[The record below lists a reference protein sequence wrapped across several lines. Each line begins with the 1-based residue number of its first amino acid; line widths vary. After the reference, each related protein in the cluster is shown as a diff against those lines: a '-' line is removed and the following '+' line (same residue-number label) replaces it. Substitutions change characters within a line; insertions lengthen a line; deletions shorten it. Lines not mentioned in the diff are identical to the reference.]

1 MGIIIAFVI
10 LGVIIVGIVSGGVA
24 IYNRLVMLKYNVD
37 KNFANIDVILKQ
49 RVDEIPNLIAVVKK
63 TQGYEESL
71 LNQLTE
77 LRTAF
82 LSSRS
87 TDEKVQLANEVGK
100 LLNSF
105 FAVSENYPELKAVES
120 FRTLQLRVSDLE
132 DMLSDRRELY
142 NESVNMYNIGIHEMP
157 ALLFARPMGYTDK
170 PLLHISE
177 EEKNMTE
184 FVSDILNYLQN
195 NENAQGVVV
204 ALAAF
209 GVPLF
214 SFLLYLLF
222 RILRIKVGAM
232 ASRALAALATGY
244 TLFGFITQIILLFSG
259 VPALKMALIWLAMII
274 VYGVFVLFNRRMIY
288 KILST
293 FNETKNSGQES
304 LES

>member
-1 MGIIIAFVI
+1 
-10 LGVIIVGIVSGGVA
+10 
-24 IYNRLVMLKYNVD
+24 
-37 KNFANIDVILKQ
+37 
-49 RVDEIPNLIAVVKK
+49 
-63 TQGYEESL
+63 
-71 LNQLTE
+71 
-77 LRTAF
+77 
-82 LSSRS
+82 
-87 TDEKVQLANEVGK
+87 
-100 LLNSF
+100 
-105 FAVSENYPELKAVES
+105 
-120 FRTLQLRVSDLE
+120 
-132 DMLSDRRELY
+132 
-142 NESVNMYNIGIHEMP
+142 
-157 ALLFARPMGYTDK
+157 
-170 PLLHISE
+170 
-177 EEKNMTE
+177 MTE

-232 ASRALAALATGY
+232 ASRALAALGTGY
-244 TLFGFITQIILLFSG
+244 TFFGFTQMILLFSG

-274 VYGVFVLFNRRMIY
+274 VYGIFVLFNRRMIY

>member
-1 MGIIIAFVI
+1 
-10 LGVIIVGIVSGGVA
+10 
-24 IYNRLVMLKYNVD
+24 MLKYNVD

>member
-1 MGIIIAFVI
+1 
-10 LGVIIVGIVSGGVA
+10 
-24 IYNRLVMLKYNVD
+24 
-37 KNFANIDVILKQ
+37 
-49 RVDEIPNLIAVVKK
+49 
-63 TQGYEESL
+63 
-71 LNQLTE
+71 
-77 LRTAF
+77 
-82 LSSRS
+82 
-87 TDEKVQLANEVGK
+87 
-100 LLNSF
+100 
-105 FAVSENYPELKAVES
+105 
-120 FRTLQLRVSDLE
+120 
-132 DMLSDRRELY
+132 
-142 NESVNMYNIGIHEMP
+142 
-157 ALLFARPMGYTDK
+157 
-170 PLLHISE
+170 
-177 EEKNMTE
+177 MTE

-214 SFLLYLLF
+214 SFLLYLLFLLF

>member
-1 MGIIIAFVI
+1 MDIYSLPIKKKQSSLSISEYGNYYCFRYFGSYHCRHC
-10 LGVIIVGIVSGGVA
+10 LRRRCHLQPVGYA
-24 IYNRLVMLKYNVD
+24 EVD

-177 EEKNMTE
+177 EEKKYDGIR
-184 FVSDILNYLQN
+184 F
-195 NENAQGVVV
+195 
-204 ALAAF
+204 
-209 GVPLF
+209 
-214 SFLLYLLF
+214 
-222 RILRIKVGAM
+222 
-232 ASRALAALATGY
+232 
-244 TLFGFITQIILLFSG
+244 
-259 VPALKMALIWLAMII
+259 
-274 VYGVFVLFNRRMIY
+274 
-288 KILST
+288 
-293 FNETKNSGQES
+293 
-304 LES
+304 

>member
-1 MGIIIAFVI
+1 
-10 LGVIIVGIVSGGVA
+10 
-24 IYNRLVMLKYNVD
+24 
-37 KNFANIDVILKQ
+37 
-49 RVDEIPNLIAVVKK
+49 
-63 TQGYEESL
+63 
-71 LNQLTE
+71 
-77 LRTAF
+77 
-82 LSSRS
+82 
-87 TDEKVQLANEVGK
+87 
-100 LLNSF
+100 
-105 FAVSENYPELKAVES
+105 
-120 FRTLQLRVSDLE
+120 
-132 DMLSDRRELY
+132 
-142 NESVNMYNIGIHEMP
+142 
-157 ALLFARPMGYTDK
+157 
-170 PLLHISE
+170 
-177 EEKNMTE
+177 MTE

-195 NENAQGVVV
+195 NENAQRVVV

>member
-1 MGIIIAFVI
+1 
-10 LGVIIVGIVSGGVA
+10 
-24 IYNRLVMLKYNVD
+24 MLKYNID

-232 ASRALAALATGY
+232 ASRALAALVTGY
-244 TLFGFITQIILLFSG
+244 TFFGFITQIILLFSG

-274 VYGVFVLFNRRMIY
+274 VYGIFVLFNRRMIY

>member
-1 MGIIIAFVI
+1 
-10 LGVIIVGIVSGGVA
+10 
-24 IYNRLVMLKYNVD
+24 
-37 KNFANIDVILKQ
+37 
-49 RVDEIPNLIAVVKK
+49 
-63 TQGYEESL
+63 
-71 LNQLTE
+71 
-77 LRTAF
+77 
-82 LSSRS
+82 
-87 TDEKVQLANEVGK
+87 
-100 LLNSF
+100 
-105 FAVSENYPELKAVES
+105 
-120 FRTLQLRVSDLE
+120 
-132 DMLSDRRELY
+132 
-142 NESVNMYNIGIHEMP
+142 
-157 ALLFARPMGYTDK
+157 
-170 PLLHISE
+170 
-177 EEKNMTE
+177 MTE

-232 ASRALAALATGY
+232 ASRALAALVTGF
-244 TLFGFITQIILLFSG
+244 FGFITQIILLFSG

-274 VYGVFVLFNRRMIY
+274 VYGIFVLFNRRMIY